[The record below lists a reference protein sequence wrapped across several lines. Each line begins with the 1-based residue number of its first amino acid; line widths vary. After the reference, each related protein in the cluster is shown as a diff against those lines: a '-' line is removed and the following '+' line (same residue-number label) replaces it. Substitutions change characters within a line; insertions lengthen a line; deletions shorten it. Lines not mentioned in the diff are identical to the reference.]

1 MTVHEKK
8 AEMLFR
14 EGYNCAQATFCAF
27 ADELG
32 MDIKSAAR
40 LSSSFGG
47 GMGRMR
53 EVCGAVSGAL
63 MALGG
68 FQGYDDMQDQ
78 DIKMA
83 HYAKVQAIMRG
94 FEAEL
99 SSYICRDIIKVIG
112 AQDPRP
118 TERTDEFYI
127 KRPCVKCV
135 RCAARLVDQMEER
148 GIVGPSEGSKPR
160 KVLITKAQWY
170 EMQANSADAPAAES
184 TEDVPFEPDVN
195 ADE

>member
-14 EGYNCAQATFCAF
+14 QGYNCAQATFCAF
-27 ADELG
+27 CEELG
-32 MDIKSAAR
+32 MDIDTAAR

-63 MALGG
+63 MALGALR
-68 FQGYDDMQDQ
+68 GYDDVSDIN
-78 DIKMA
+78 IKME
-83 HYAKVQAIMRG
+83 HYARVQAIMKG
-94 FEAEL
+94 FESEL

-112 AQDPRP
+112 SQEPMPTPRS
-118 TERTDEFYI
+118 DEFYK

-135 RCAARLVDQMEER
+135 RCAARLVDTQILGLCDTEE
-148 GIVGPSEGSKPR
+148 
-160 KVLITKAQWY
+160 
-170 EMQANSADAPAAES
+170 
-184 TEDVPFEPDVN
+184 
-195 ADE
+195 